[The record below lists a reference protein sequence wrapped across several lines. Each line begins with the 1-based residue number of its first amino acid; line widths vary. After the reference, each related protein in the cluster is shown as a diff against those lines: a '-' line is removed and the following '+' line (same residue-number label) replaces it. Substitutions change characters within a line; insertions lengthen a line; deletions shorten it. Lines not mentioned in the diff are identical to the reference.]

1 MTTTPPPTNI
11 TSRGRRRRALSGLVA
26 LVAGAGL
33 TMGLYPR
40 AIPWAAGLLTFPLF
54 LFAMVGLIQA
64 LTGT

>member
-1 MTTTPPPTNI
+1 
-11 TSRGRRRRALSGLVA
+11 
-26 LVAGAGL
+26 
-33 TMGLYPR
+33 MGLYPR